1 MESNAGMKKAA
12 LLESEEEEE
21 RKGGR
26 EKSFELGSPK
36 QPRERKKKK
45 KKRQQSVCNTSAW
58 VWFILCEISVGCK
71 KKEKKKQP
79 WMAHLHLTP
88 TDRCAFL
95 NKTSLKL

>member
-1 MESNAGMKKAA
+1 MERVSRFRRNDACFIQSLDVDMESNTGMKKAA

-45 KKRQQSVCNTSAW
+45 KRGSRVCVTLRPGCDLFSV
-58 VWFILCEISVGCK
+58 K
-71 KKEKKKQP
+71 
-79 WMAHLHLTP
+79 
-88 TDRCAFL
+88 
-95 NKTSLKL
+95 